1 MRVRQIITNILS
13 NALKYTEHGS
23 IRMTVR
29 GEADEGI
36 ISGKSIRMIIAVKDT
51 GIGIREEDLDKLF
64 IMFQRLDLDRNSTIQ
79 GTGLG
84 LVITK
89 QLLELMGG
97 SVAVHSKYGR
107 GSVFT
112 VTIPQTIVSADPIGD
127 FRAILRTG
135 APEKPDLRETF
146 QAPGG
151 RILVVDDTKM
161 NLTVVLGLLRH
172 TKIQTDTAQS
182 GEEAVEIT
190 RTTQYDVILMDQRMP
205 KMDGT
210 EALHAIRN
218 ATDGLNRNTPIIC
231 LTADAIIGA
240 RERYIASGFT
250 DYLTKPID
258 GQALERVLL
267 EYLPSEKVILL
278 QSEGR
283 EAADAPASERES
295 GTDPFAE
302 NGPAP
307 FHGAGTDLSAENG
320 SAPLQKAGA
329 DPSAEN
335 EYASLRKAGID
346 VDTGLTHCQM
356 DEGLYRSLLME
367 YASEAGKKMQSI
379 RAYYENEDWSHYA
392 VMVHAVKSTSAM
404 IGAAALSD
412 LAYDLERAADEGNPD
427 ELNGKH
433 GPFITKYKAVAEAI
447 AQVISSGTE
456 HSDEDEIME
465 FFPE

>member
-1 MRVRQIITNILS
+1 
-13 NALKYTEHGS
+13 
-23 IRMTVR
+23 
-29 GEADEGI
+29 
-36 ISGKSIRMIIAVKDT
+36 
-51 GIGIREEDLDKLF
+51 
-64 IMFQRLDLDRNSTIQ
+64 
-79 GTGLG
+79 
-84 LVITK
+84 
-89 QLLELMGG
+89 
-97 SVAVHSKYGR
+97 
-107 GSVFT
+107 
-112 VTIPQTIVSADPIGD
+112 
-127 FRAILRTG
+127 
-135 APEKPDLRETF
+135 
-146 QAPGG
+146 
-151 RILVVDDTKM
+151 
-161 NLTVVLGLLRH
+161 
-172 TKIQTDTAQS
+172 
-182 GEEAVEIT
+182 
-190 RTTQYDVILMDQRMP
+190 MP

-346 VDTGLTHCQM
+346 VDAGLTRCQM
-356 DEGLYRSLLME
+356 DDGLYRSLLME
-367 YASEAGKKMQSI
+367 YASEAGKKVQSI
-379 RAYYENEDWSHYA
+379 QTYYDKRDWSDYA

-412 LAYDLERAADEGNPD
+412 LAYDLERAADEGNSD

-433 GPFITKYKAVAEAI
+433 GRFIAEYRAVAEAI
-447 AQVISSGTE
+447 SKVISCSTE
-456 HSDEDEIME
+456 PSDADEIME